1 MILSKMNMQNIK
13 ILLIEDNLDYAQ
25 LIKRILSK
33 KTSSAMEVEHHDT
46 FSGGY
51 ERASRGGIDLILL
64 DLDLPDSGNIDTLLS
79 ISEVTDVPIIVLT
92 GTDDESLA
100 LKAVQSGAQDYLMK
114 GQVDARLLVRSIR
127 YAIERKK
134 AEDAVKRTEERFKL
148 LIENALDLITVMD
161 VDGTMKYVSP
171 SHKRILGYDD
181 DDLVGKRVFDFV
193 HPEDL
198 ARVLDTFTEGLQDQD
213 RLYSTEFRVRHK
225 DGYWLT
231 IESIGK
237 MCPPVSGGLGVI
249 ANSRDITERKKMEER
264 LRSLSI
270 TDDLT
275 GLYNRR
281 GFLTFADHHIKAA
294 ERRKEQVLLIL
305 LDLDGLK
312 QINDAYGHNVGDQA
326 LIDAAGVL
334 KQTFRNS
341 DVTARIS
348 GDEFVALTTD
358 SDGNGED
365 SIRRRIH
372 ENLDRHN
379 SKGTR
384 PYHLS
389 FSFGIANFDPRVP
402 SSIDRL
408 LVKADELM
416 YDEKNKKDDGS
427 KGKVLNFN
435 SLNK

>member
-1 MILSKMNMQNIK
+1 MNGESIK
-13 ILLIEDNLDYAQ
+13 ILLIEDNPDYAQ

-33 KTSSAMEVEHHDT
+33 KASSPMEVEHCDT
-46 FSGGY
+46 FTGGY
-51 ERASRGGIDLILL
+51 ERASRGDIDLILL

-79 ISEVTDVPIIVLT
+79 ISGVTDVPIIVLT

-100 LKAVQSGAQDYLMK
+100 LKAVQMGAQDYLMK

-134 AEDAVKRTEERFKL
+134 AEDAFKRTEERYKL
-148 LIENALDLITVMD
+148 LIENTLDLITVMD
-161 VDGTMKYVSP
+161 FDGTIKYVSP
-171 SHKRILGYDD
+171 SHKRILSYDD
-181 DDLVGKRVFDFV
+181 DDLLGKRIFDFI

-198 ARVLDTFTEGLQDQD
+198 ARVVDIFTESLQNEDQ
-213 RLYSTEFRVRHK
+213 LYSTEFRVRHK
-225 DGYWLT
+225 EGHWLT

-237 MCPPVSGGLGVI
+237 MCPPEAGGLIGVI

-270 TDDLT
+270 TDELT

-294 ERRKEQVLLIL
+294 ERRKERVLLIL

-326 LIDAAGVL
+326 LIDAAEVL
-334 KQTFRNS
+334 KQTFRSS

-358 SDGNGED
+358 PDGKGEV
-365 SIRRRIH
+365 SISRRIR
-372 ENLDRHN
+372 ENLDKHN

-389 FSFGIANFDPRVP
+389 FSFGIASFDPGVP

-427 KGKVLNFN
+427 KGNVLSFN
-435 SLNK
+435 SINK

>member
-1 MILSKMNMQNIK
+1 MNEESIK

-33 KTSSAMEVEHHDT
+33 KSTSPMEVEHHDT
-46 FSGGY
+46 FSSGY
-51 ERASRGGIDLILL
+51 ERASRGDIDLILL

-79 ISEVTDVPIIVLT
+79 ISGVTEVPIIVLT

-100 LKAVQSGAQDYLMK
+100 LKAVQMGAQDYLMK
-114 GQVDARLLVRSIR
+114 GQVDARLLVRSIK

-134 AEDAVKRTEERFKL
+134 ADDAIKSTEEKYKL
-148 LIENALDLITVMD
+148 LIENTLDLITVMD
-161 VDGTMKYVSP
+161 VDGTIRYVSP
-171 SHKRILGYDD
+171 SHERILGYDD
-181 DDLVGKRVFDFV
+181 EDLLGKRIFDFI

-198 ARVLDTFTEGLQDQD
+198 ARVFDIFTRGLQNENH
-213 RLYSTEFRVRHK
+213 LYSTEFRVRHK
-225 DGYWLT
+225 EGFWLT
-231 IESIGK
+231 LESIGK
-237 MCPPVSGGLGVI
+237 MCPPALGGLGVI

-294 ERRKEQVLLIL
+294 ERRKEQILLIL

-312 QINDAYGHNVGDQA
+312 QINDAYGHNMGDQA
-326 LIDAAGVL
+326 LIDAAAVL

-348 GDEFVALTTD
+348 GDEFVALTSD
-358 SDGNGED
+358 SEGNGED
-365 SIRRRIH
+365 SIRRRIY
-372 ENLDRHN
+372 ENLDKHN

-389 FSFGIANFDPRVP
+389 FSFGIAKFDPRVP

-416 YDEKNKKDDGS
+416 YDEKNKKDDS
-427 KGKVLNFN
+427 SRGKVLNFN

>member
-1 MILSKMNMQNIK
+1 MIEQNIK
-13 ILLIEDNLDYAQ
+13 VLLIEDNLDYAQ

-33 KTSSAMEVEHHDT
+33 QSSCPMEVEHHDT

-51 ERASRGGIDLILL
+51 ERASRGSIDLILL

-100 LKAVQSGAQDYLMK
+100 LKAVQMGAQDYLMK

-134 AEDAVKRTEERFKL
+134 ADDAVKETEERFRL
-148 LIENALDLITVMD
+148 LIENALDLIEMLD
-161 VDGTMKYVSP
+161 VDGTMKFVSP

-181 DDLVGKRVFDFV
+181 DDLLGRRVFEFI

-198 ARVLDTFTEGLQDQD
+198 SRVLDIFTETLQNQD
-213 RLYSTEFRVRHK
+213 RLYSAEFRVRHK
-225 DGYWLT
+225 EGYWITL
-231 IESIGK
+231 ESIGK
-237 MCPPVSGGLGVI
+237 LCPPGLSSLGVI
-249 ANSRDITERKKMEER
+249 VNSRDVTERKKMEER

-281 GFLTFADHHIKAA
+281 GFLAFADHHIKAA
-294 ERRKEQVLLIL
+294 ERRKERVLLIL
-305 LDLDGLK
+305 MDLDGLK
-312 QINDAYGHNVGDQA
+312 QINDAYGHNIGDQA
-326 LIDAAGVL
+326 LIDAAQVI

-348 GDEFVALTTD
+348 GDEFVVVTTD
-358 SDGNGED
+358 TDGNGED
-365 SIRRRIH
+365 AIKRRIA
-372 ENLDRHN
+372 ENLEKHN
-379 SKGTR
+379 SKGMK

-389 FSFGIANFDPRVP
+389 LSYGIAKFDPLVP

-416 YDEKNKKDDGS
+416 YADKNNKDDDA
-427 KGKVLNFN
+427 KDNVFNLNSFN
-435 SLNK
+435 K

>member
-1 MILSKMNMQNIK
+1 MIKQNIK
-13 ILLIEDNLDYAQ
+13 VLLIEDNLDYAQ

-33 KTSSAMEVEHHDT
+33 KTPSPMEVEHHDS

-51 ERASRGGIDLILL
+51 ERASRGDIDLILL
-64 DLDLPDSGNIDTLLS
+64 DLDLPDSGNMETMLGIGGAA
-79 ISEVTDVPIIVLT
+79 DVPVIVLT

-100 LKAVQSGAQDYLMK
+100 LRAVQLGAQDYLMK

-134 AEDAVKRTEERFKL
+134 ADDAVKRTEERFKL
-148 LIENALDLITVMD
+148 LIENTLDLIEMLG
-161 VDGTMKYVSP
+161 VDGTMNFVSP
-171 SHKRILGYDD
+171 SHKRILGYDN
-181 DDLVGKRVFDFV
+181 DDLLGRRVFEFI

-198 ARVLDTFTEGLQDQD
+198 PRVLDIFTETLQNHD
-213 RLYSTEFRVRHK
+213 RLYSAEFRVRHK
-225 DGYWLT
+225 EGYWVTL
-231 IESIGK
+231 ESIGK
-237 MCPPVSGGLGVI
+237 LCPPELSTMGVI
-249 ANSRDITERKKMEER
+249 VNSRDITERKKMEER

-294 ERRKEQVLLIL
+294 ERRKERVLLIL
-305 LDLDGLK
+305 IDLDGLK
-312 QINDAYGHNVGDQA
+312 QINDAYGHNIGDQA
-326 LIDAAGVL
+326 LIDAAQL
-334 KQTFRNS
+334 IKQTFRNS

-348 GDEFVALTTD
+348 GDEFVVVTTD
-358 SDGNGED
+358 SDGNGEEA
-365 SIRRRIH
+365 IKRRMK
-372 ENLDRHN
+372 ENLN
-379 SKGTR
+379 SYNSQAAK

-389 FSFGIANFDPRVP
+389 FSYGIAKFDPRIP

-416 YDEKNKKDDGS
+416 YASKNNKDDVA
-427 KGKVLNFN
+427 KDNVFNLNTSIN
-435 SLNK
+435 E

>member
-1 MILSKMNMQNIK
+1 MIEQNIK
-13 ILLIEDNLDYAQ
+13 VLLIEDNLDYAQ

-33 KTSSAMEVEHHDT
+33 QTSCPMEVEHHDT

-51 ERASRGGIDLILL
+51 ERASVGNIDLILL

-100 LKAVQSGAQDYLMK
+100 LKAVQMGAQDYLMK

-134 AEDAVKRTEERFKL
+134 ADDAVKQTEERFKL
-148 LIENALDLITVMD
+148 LIENALDLIEMLD
-161 VDGTMKYVSP
+161 VDGTMKFVSP

-181 DDLVGKRVFDFV
+181 DDLLGRRVFEFI

-198 ARVLDTFTEGLQDQD
+198 PKVLDIFTETLQNED
-213 RLYSTEFRVRHK
+213 RLYSAEFRVRHK
-225 DGYWLT
+225 EGYWITL
-231 IESIGK
+231 ESIGK
-237 MCPPVSGGLGVI
+237 LCPPGLSGMGVI
-249 ANSRDITERKKMEER
+249 VNSRDVTERKKMEER

-281 GFLTFADHHIKAA
+281 GFLAFADHHIKAA
-294 ERRKEQVLLIL
+294 ERRKERVLLIL
-305 LDLDGLK
+305 IDLDGLK
-312 QINDAYGHNVGDQA
+312 QINDAYGHNIGDQA
-326 LIDAAGVL
+326 LMDAAQVI

-348 GDEFVALTTD
+348 GDEFVVVTTD
-358 SDGNGED
+358 TDGNGEEA
-365 SIRRRIH
+365 IKRRIT
-372 ENLDRHN
+372 ENLEKHN
-379 SKGTR
+379 SKGMK

-389 FSFGIANFDPRVP
+389 LSYGIAKFDPRVP

-416 YDEKNKKDDGS
+416 YADKNNKDEDAKDNVFNLNSFNK
-427 KGKVLNFN
+427 
-435 SLNK
+435 

>member
-1 MILSKMNMQNIK
+1 MIRQNIK
-13 ILLIEDNLDYAQ
+13 VLLIEDNLDYAQ

-33 KTSSAMEVEHHDT
+33 KTSCSMEVEHHDS

-64 DLDLPDSGNIDTLLS
+64 DLDLPDSGNIETMLG
-79 ISEVTDVPIIVLT
+79 IGEAADVPVIVLT

-100 LKAVQSGAQDYLMK
+100 LRAVQLGAQDYLMK

-134 AEDAVKRTEERFKL
+134 ADDAVKRTEERFKL
-148 LIENALDLITVMD
+148 LIENTLDLIEMLG
-161 VDGTMKYVSP
+161 VDGTMNFVSP
-171 SHKRILGYDD
+171 SHKRILGYDN
-181 DDLVGKRVFDFV
+181 DDLLGRRVFEFI

-198 ARVLDTFTEGLQDQD
+198 PRVLDIFTETLQNHD
-213 RLYSTEFRVRHK
+213 RLYSAEFRVRHK
-225 DGYWLT
+225 EGYWVTL
-231 IESIGK
+231 ESIGK
-237 MCPPVSGGLGVI
+237 LCPPELSTMGVI
-249 ANSRDITERKKMEER
+249 VNSRDITERKKMEER

-305 LDLDGLK
+305 IDLDGLK

-326 LIDAAGVL
+326 LIDAAQL
-334 KQTFRNS
+334 IKQTFRNS

-348 GDEFVALTTD
+348 GDEFVVVTTD
-358 SDGNGED
+358 SDGNGEEA
-365 SIRRRIH
+365 IKRRIK
-372 ENLDRHN
+372 ENLNSHN
-379 SKGTR
+379 SQAAK
-384 PYHLS
+384 PYRLS
-389 FSFGIANFDPRVP
+389 FSYGIAKFDPRIP

-416 YDEKNKKDDGS
+416 YASKNKKDDEA
-427 KGKVLNFN
+427 KDNVFNLNTSIN
-435 SLNK
+435 E